1 MPHLDGLGP
10 HTLQPCRGLR
20 SDRTKY
26 WEDTSMR
33 SCEAHVVGR
42 SPELPARLWS
52 RSRGSPPS
60 SHPPSQNKA
69 LCSGLGFKSV
79 LLTSPSPMAMTRQGL
94 TLLIPSSGG

>member
-20 SDRTKY
+20 SDWTRDWK
-26 WEDTSMR
+26 DTSMR

-42 SPELPARLWS
+42 SP
-52 RSRGSPPS
+52 S
-60 SHPPSQNKA
+60 SLQGCGPDLGAALQAPTPSQNKA

-79 LLTSPSPMAMTRQGL
+79 LLTSPSPHGHD
-94 TLLIPSSGG
+94 